1 MSLITV
7 EPENIC
13 SKRVQRKNGSS
24 NYQLP
29 PRQQLNLVQ
38 VLLESAAKLDFQQ
51 LNQLSITTK
60 TVRKLLESMLD
71 ISKAKKNVGKLNL
84 QPTSRDGIEQTR
96 MSSALL
102 RNGSFTF
109 NEYFNLNFEKSAEKR
124 HTKDADIK
132 DVEKTCQEWMQ
143 KVDQVNYKNKELVQ
157 LEEDCIEFL
166 RQQNFSMDDDESLVS
181 CLERYLCQP
190 SDNRAEPAKLE
201 ISLEMHS
208 KIIRV

>member
-7 EPENIC
+7 EPESIC
-13 SKRVQRKNGSS
+13 SKRVQRKNGGSS

-29 PRQQLNLVQ
+29 PRQQLNLIQ

-71 ISKAKKNVGKLNL
+71 MSKAKKERRKIEST

-102 RNGSFTF
+102 RNGPVT
-109 NEYFNLNFEKSAEKR
+109 L
-124 HTKDADIK
+124 
-132 DVEKTCQEWMQ
+132 
-143 KVDQVNYKNKELVQ
+143 
-157 LEEDCIEFL
+157 
-166 RQQNFSMDDDESLVS
+166 
-181 CLERYLCQP
+181 
-190 SDNRAEPAKLE
+190 
-201 ISLEMHS
+201 
-208 KIIRV
+208 